1 MAAPRF
7 PRGLALLFL
16 LLAASAAPRRAA
28 AAWDPSAGFGLVPKV
43 PLIWR
48 GFTKERLV
56 ALTFDDGP
64 DPRFTPEIL
73 NILHRYGAHATFFV
87 VGSNV
92 RRWPELLRAE
102 TAAGHEIG
110 NHTYSHPELY
120 KLPRAK
126 VDREIEATDEVVA
139 EIVGAVPRFF
149 RPPYE
154 RLSLAIIQSAWAHG
168 KQVVLAGLALEHHEA
183 RTPQNMVARV
193 AARIRPGSVI
203 LAHDGR
209 LDRSAT
215 VAALPLLLSELEAR
229 GYRFVTLGELLGNKG
244 RRKREE
250 PPLRPPAGQAL
261 RPSIWVRLH
270 KKTSHLRRGAGGGK
284 KERDLCGS

>member
-1 MAAPRF
+1 MAVPGSLRN
-7 PRGLALLFL
+7 LAMPFL
-16 LLAASAAPRRAA
+16 LLAASAAPQRAA
-28 AAWDPSAGFGLVPKV
+28 AAWEPSPGFAVASKAPIV
-43 PLIWR
+43 WR

-73 NILHRYGAHATFFV
+73 TILHRYGAHATFFV
-87 VGSNV
+87 VGRNV

-102 TAAGHEIG
+102 IAAGHEIG
-110 NHTYSHPELY
+110 NHTYDHPELH
-120 KLPRAK
+120 KLSRAQ
-126 VDREIEATDEVVA
+126 VDKEIESCDVLVFEVAGV
-139 EIVGAVPRFF
+139 VPHFF

-183 RTPQNMVARV
+183 RTPQEMAARV
-193 AARIRPGSVI
+193 AAHVRPGTVI

-229 GYRFVTLGELLGNKG
+229 GYRFVTLGELLGSKG
-244 RRKREE
+244 RRKREG
-250 PPLRPPAGQAL
+250 PPLRPPAGQEL
-261 RPSIWVRLH
+261 RPSIWVR
-270 KKTSHLRRGAGGGK
+270 
-284 KERDLCGS
+284 